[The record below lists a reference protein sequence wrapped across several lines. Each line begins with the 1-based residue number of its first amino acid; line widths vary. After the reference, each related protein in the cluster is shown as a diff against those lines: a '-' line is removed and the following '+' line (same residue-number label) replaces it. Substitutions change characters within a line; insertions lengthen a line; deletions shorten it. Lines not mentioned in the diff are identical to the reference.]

1 MTRYVIEFTEA
12 ELAHV
17 HESLTL
23 RLHHLSRNRTLTDR
37 TLDEVAV
44 LADEIGAML
53 YPPTTTD
60 PTEKETDHEDQ

>member
-23 RLHHLSRNRTLTDR
+23 RLFHLSRNRTLTEP
-37 TLDEVAV
+37 TLSQIAT

-53 YPPTTTD
+53 YPPQ
-60 PTEKETDHEDQ
+60 ETDHEDQ

>member
-23 RLHHLSRNRTLTDR
+23 RLYHLSRNRTLTEP
-37 TLDEVAV
+37 TLSDIAT

-53 YPPTTTD
+53 YPTTT
-60 PTEKETDHEDQ
+60 TEKEPDHEDQ

>member
-53 YPPTTTD
+53 YPPTTT
-60 PTEKETDHEDQ
+60 EKETDHEDQ